1 MRWLKHKKKTEKG
14 ARKKPA
20 PAWVRPTLRV
30 ASWAGIA
37 VAAVAA
43 PWWAIDSGLA
53 AKGAAAAWRPVVSAT
68 AGIGLTVRQV
78 LAEGRTETTQDDIL
92 KALAIRGGEPILGID
107 AEAAR
112 SRVES
117 LPWVRSAA
125 VERRLPDTIRVR
137 IVERHPM
144 AWWQKDGK
152 LVLIDRSGEPI
163 RVPPPARYSTLIVL
177 VGDDAPV
184 HAAALLAMLARE
196 PDLAARVHA
205 AVRVGQRR
213 WNLKIDD
220 AIDIRLPEDG
230 ADAAWTKLGELE
242 RKNRILS
249 RDIEAVD
256 MRLPDRLIVQTKSGR
271 LPTAGNGGRDT

>member
-1 MRWLKHKKKTEKG
+1 MRWLKRSKSDKG

-20 PAWVRPTLRV
+20 PAWVRPTVR
-30 ASWAGIA
+30 AATWTA
-37 VAAVAA
+37 VALVAVAA
-43 PWWAIDSGLA
+43 PWWAIHSGLA
-53 AKGAAAAWRPVVSAT
+53 AQAGAAIWRPAVTASA
-68 AGIGLTVRQV
+68 GMGLVVRQV
-78 LAEGRTETTQDDIL
+78 LAEGRTETSQEEIL
-92 KALAIRGGEPILGID
+92 KALAIRGGEPILGVD

-112 SRVES
+112 ARVEA

-137 IVERHPM
+137 IVERRAM

-152 LVLIDRSGEPI
+152 LVLIDRGGEPI
-163 RVPPPARYSTLIVL
+163 RVAPPPRYGKLIVL
-177 VGDDAPV
+177 VGDDAPA
-184 HAAALLAMLARE
+184 HAAGLLAMLARE
-196 PDLAARVHA
+196 PDLARRVHA
-205 AVRVGQRR
+205 AVRVGARR

-230 ADAAWTKLGELE
+230 ADAAWAKLGELE

-271 LPTAGNGGRDT
+271 LPAAGNGGRDT

>member
-1 MRWLKHKKKTEKG
+1 M
-14 ARKKPA
+14 
-20 PAWVRPTLRV
+20 
-30 ASWAGIA
+30 
-37 VAAVAA
+37 
-43 PWWAIDSGLA
+43 
-53 AKGAAAAWRPVVSAT
+53 VSAT

-125 VERRLPDTIRVR
+125 VERRLPDTICVR
-137 IVERHPM
+137 IVERHPL
-144 AWWQKDGK
+144 AWWEKDGK

-163 RVPPPARYSTLIVL
+163 RVPPPARYSMLIVL
-177 VGDDAPV
+177 VGDDAPA